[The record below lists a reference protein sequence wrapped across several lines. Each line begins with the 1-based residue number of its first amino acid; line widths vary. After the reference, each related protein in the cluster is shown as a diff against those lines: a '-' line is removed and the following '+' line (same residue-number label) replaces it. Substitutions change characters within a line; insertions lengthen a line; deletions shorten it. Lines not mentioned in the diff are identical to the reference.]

1 MAFDASFFFKHVM
14 RLATAAMTD
23 FLVRGNAPMS
33 NTTDRI
39 LSDFGK
45 CSMALAQKLEEEPQI
60 GLIEQVF
67 IENHIHI
74 IQSAYSSWK
83 RRQLGKASGQ

>member
-1 MAFDASFFFKHVM
+1 
-14 RLATAAMTD
+14 
-23 FLVRGNAPMS
+23 MS
-33 NTTDRI
+33 QATDRV

-45 CSMALAQKLEEEPQI
+45 STMALAERLEGDSQY

-74 IQSAYSSWK
+74 IQTVYSSWK
-83 RRQLGKASGQ
+83 RRQLTRASGE

>member
-1 MAFDASFFFKHVM
+1 MSH
-14 RLATAAMTD
+14 AA
-23 FLVRGNAPMS
+23 
-33 NTTDRI
+33 DRT
-39 LSDFGK
+39 LSEFGK
-45 CSMALAQKLEEEPQI
+45 SAMALVESFEGDDSQF

-83 RRQLGKASGQ
+83 RRHLSKASGE

>member
-1 MAFDASFFFKHVM
+1 MMSHD
-14 RLATAAMTD
+14 TD
-23 FLVRGNAPMS
+23 K
-33 NTTDRI
+33 I

-45 CSMALAQKLEEEPQI
+45 SAMAMAERLEDGSHF

-83 RRQLGKASGQ
+83 RRHLAKASGE

>member
-1 MAFDASFFFKHVM
+1 
-14 RLATAAMTD
+14 
-23 FLVRGNAPMS
+23 MS

-39 LSDFGK
+39 LSEFGK
-45 CSMALAQKLEEEPQI
+45 CSMALAQRLEEEPHF

-83 RRQLGKASGQ
+83 RRQLGKASGE

>member
-1 MAFDASFFFKHVM
+1 MIGLPCNLMKSEAFLSGERIMSH
-14 RLATAAMTD
+14 ATDKA
-23 FLVRGNAPMS
+23 
-33 NTTDRI
+33 

-45 CSMALAQKLEEEPQI
+45 SAMALVQRLEGDPQF

-83 RRQLGKASGQ
+83 RRHLGKASGE

>member
-1 MAFDASFFFKHVM
+1 
-14 RLATAAMTD
+14 
-23 FLVRGNAPMS
+23 MS

-45 CSMALAQKLEEEPQI
+45 SSMALALRLENEPDF

-83 RRQLGKASGQ
+83 RRQLSKASGQ